1 MIDVKAARARIAG
14 WRGAFEEKLAAFVEI
29 PTVSMDPARR
39 PEMDRCVAAAQAALG
54 ELGARV
60 DVIETGGFPLVLG
73 RVTRDPS
80 YPTVTIYTHLDV
92 QPADAA
98 EWKSPPFTFT
108 RQGDRY
114 VARGSTDDKGPA
126 LTALYGAKLARE
138 TDARVN
144 VQFLWELEEEIGS
157 PNFARGLGSAM
168 TAAGF
173 ATESVVVSDT
183 IWTAAGTPSIRA
195 RWSPSWRSPRS
206 RCTASWAATAARAS
220 RRSSLTA
227 PRPSCRRA
235 WCPTRTRRRCSG

>member
-14 WRGAFEEKLAAFVEI
+14 WRGACEEKRAAFVEI

-39 PEMDRCVAAAQAALG
+39 PEMERCVAAAQAALG

-80 YPTVTIYTHLDV
+80 YPTVTVYNHLAV
-92 QPADAA
+92 QPADPA
-98 EWKSPPFTFT
+98 EWQSPPFTFT

-114 VARGSTDDKGPA
+114 VARGAPDDKGPA
-126 LTALYGAKLARE
+126 LPALYGAKLALE

-157 PNFARGLGSAM
+157 PNFGRGLSSALAG
-168 TAAGF
+168 AAG
-173 ATESVVVSDT
+173 
-183 IWTAAGTPSIRA
+183 
-195 RWSPSWRSPRS
+195 
-206 RCTASWAATAARAS
+206 
-220 RRSSLTA
+220 
-227 PRPSCRRA
+227 
-235 WCPTRTRRRCSG
+235 